1 MKVIANQRCA
11 SGVSY
16 CFPLIDIVRFDP
28 KVTQVLEPVLLGK
41 YTSTS
46 VPYSS
51 AREIRGTLRR
61 VHGQASTSRMVRSV
75 NVPVVLQS
83 TVEH

>member
-51 AREIRGTLRR
+51 AREIRGATLCR
-61 VHGQASTSRMVRSV
+61 VHGQASTSRSSC
-75 NVPVVLQS
+75 NVLLCCCS
-83 TVEH
+83 AA